1 MHYEEQQQVVAHAL
15 SLAHKPRGQN
25 SASAGRLDH
34 LQDRNYSPDLRTYL
48 ARPVSTDNWDSCM
61 IVGWQVDENYL
72 TATQKFCNPVAIE
85 PLLGALYVNTA
96 HFYLQKLILYGTV
109 R

>member
-1 MHYEEQQQVVAHAL
+1 MHNNDYEEQQQVVAHAL
-15 SLAHKPRGQN
+15 SPAHKPRGQN

-34 LQDRNYSPDLRTYL
+34 LQDQNYSPDLRTYS

-61 IVGWQVDENYL
+61 IVGRQVDENYL
-72 TATQKFCNPVAIE
+72 TVTSDFCKPVAIE
-85 PLLGALYVNTA
+85 PLLGALYVKGA
-96 HFYLQKLILYGTV
+96 LCYMQKLIL